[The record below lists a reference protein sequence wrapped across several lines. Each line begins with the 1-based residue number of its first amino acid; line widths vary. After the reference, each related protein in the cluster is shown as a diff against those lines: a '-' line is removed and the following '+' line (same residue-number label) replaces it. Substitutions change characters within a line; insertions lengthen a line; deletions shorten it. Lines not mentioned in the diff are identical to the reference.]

1 MSKRQTRPGVLEL
14 ASEARQGDH
23 AGMFIA
29 ALLFTANVAAAQ
41 MSEVT
46 PQQLFESGKY
56 QDAIEKIKARADAPP
71 ELIYL
76 RALAHRKLT
85 QNDEAKEV
93 LGTLASKEEGSVWHE
108 VGKSG
113 IALVDGDLDT
123 AGAAAK
129 KAVEIDGG
137 LPEAQYQLGLVESA
151 RNNQPQAAE
160 AFAKAA
166 EINPKMAYAHYEAGM
181 AFYKIKRVDR
191 MAVYFEN
198 FLKLAPNAPEKA
210 AVQSIM
216 KTVRGR

>member
-1 MSKRQTRPGVLEL
+1 
-14 ASEARQGDH
+14 
-23 AGMFIA
+23 MFIA
-29 ALLFTANVAAAQ
+29 TLLLTATVAAAHAQ
-41 MSEVT
+41 EAT

-56 QDAIEKIKARADAPP
+56 QDAIDKIKARADAPP
-71 ELIYL
+71 DQIYL

-85 QNDEAKEV
+85 QNDEAKEA
-93 LGTLASKEEGSVWHE
+93 LGTLAAKEEGSAWHE
-108 VGKSG
+108 IGSSG
-113 IALVDGDLDT
+113 NALIDGDLDA
-123 AGAAAK
+123 AGTAAK
-129 KAVEIDGG
+129 KAVALDGN
-137 LPEAQYQLGLVESA
+137 LAEAHYQLGLVESA

-166 EINPKMAYAHYEAGM
+166 ELSPKMAYAHYEAGM

-216 KTVRGR
+216 RTVRGR